1 MFDGRPSSSGLI
13 THFIKLPLIFRNDL
27 APLITTFY
35 VTTLAGADLVLGDD
49 WLAKQQAVLE
59 HAQRRIHITLPS
71 STSSRPFSSS
81 STSATSS
88 NVIKIESPSRWG
100 SSSSISGQPAN
111 SSANTTSINQSP
123 SLSLDPS
130 INNDALLRA
139 ISVDIMPNDLLD
151 LDDLKSLGPQFSE
164 VLTPEEFEAET
175 AELLQTLPPQFHDYI
190 DIFRPS
196 SGTKTLPPH
205 RQYDMTIDLVPDAK
219 LSSPPLY
226 QLTEEQRKAL
236 LDTLERETAAGRIRP
251 SKSSYGAPMFFVPK
265 KDGKFRMVVD
275 YRQVNRVTQPDA
287 YPLPLISQIISDLSK
302 AKFFTK
308 LDLVGAYQL
317 LRISPGHEPLTAFRT
332 QYGMYESLVVR
343 DGLRNAPAAFQ
354 HFLNEVFRELLGK
367 GVTIYIDDI
376 LIYAASQE
384 ELHRLTIQVF
394 DRVRSASLYLKA
406 NKCEFAQTSLLFLGF
421 QVSHQGVS
429 TNPEK
434 IKAIKEFPCPRT
446 LKESRSFIGLV
457 GYYRRFVKGFS
468 EIAAPITA
476 LTKKNQAFI
485 WGDAQQRAFE
495 TLKEQLI
502 SAPTLA
508 HYNPSYPTILQTDA
522 SFFGWGFVISQVNP
536 TTHLE
541 HPVAI
546 ESGRFTGA
554 QLNYPTNEKEFL
566 AIVEAFVRCRHMLLQ
581 VHTTVLTDHHN
592 LSHWMKPRQL
602 SPRQARWVELLS
614 PFRFDIIYRPG
625 KQASMP
631 DALSRRSDYHPGK
644 GTTMDQ
650 EHNFVQALPGFSVH
664 SAESSGSLDH
674 SNEFSNLSN
683 SSVECHPGSNS
694 SVTSLPNSSFSP
706 VSAILRALIPTPSVE
721 RNFFVTDSDILDG
734 LRVDLE
740 ISPVFNGMLAMI
752 CTDCSHPSCH
762 SYSIIPS
769 ALLKLRQS
777 SRNPYLHEPS
787 FNSQGFLSFG
797 HRIYV
802 PNYNNARHKILE
814 ARHNSPLAG
823 HPGITKSMELISRD
837 YIWNGLRK
845 DVEAYVAGCVTCQR
859 TKVSHQRS
867 HPLLKPLPV
876 PKVPWRHLSMDFIEP
891 LPNSGS
897 FNSILVIVDRLTKW
911 AIFIPTTTRLTAPGL
926 AELVLSHVL
935 PQHGLPD
942 SIVSDRGTK
951 FVSKFWRH
959 LTDRLGIKLNLST
972 AYHPQTDGQTERVN
986 QVLEQY
992 LRIFTSYHQD
1002 DWDLLLPQASFHYN
1016 NSFHSATHLTPFF
1029 ANFGYHPRWIQEIQS
1044 TSTSTDV
1051 PDAIQVAVSLLD
1063 LHKFCT
1069 DNITI
1074 ANERYAATFNRK
1086 HTPGP
1091 SFEVGDQVLL
1101 SMENIK
1107 TIRPTKKLDIRNS
1120 GPFRVRAKISD
1131 HAYQI
1136 DIPPNWRIF
1145 DIFHVSLLRP
1155 FTPPFSNSQIPALS
1169 PPIELSEDV
1178 SLPVYQVANIL
1189 NSRNN
1194 SSTGKLEYLVEWAG
1208 REGTNEQVSWQLP
1221 SDLDHATIAIAE
1233 FHERYP
1239 SKPSSDTTPSRSRR
1253 PPGRHRKKHRQAPP
1267 SSDPQLSTSSS
1278 SQLPSPPISTSPPHT
1293 SSSIPQPI
1301 SHAPSPVH
1309 TSSRPTNIPFRPKQ
1323 PANWKGWALVPDL
1336 PPITDPTPIGPTS
1349 RSGRPLKSK
1358 NHFE

>member
-1 MFDGRPSSSGLI
+1 MFDGRPSISGAI
-13 THFIKLPLIFRNDL
+13 THFINLPLILQAGL
-27 APLITTFY
+27 APLITRLC
-35 VTTLAGADLVLGDD
+35 VTKLAGADIVLGDD
-49 WLAKQQAVLE
+49 WLAKHQAILD
-59 HAQRRIHITLPS
+59 HAHRRIHLTLPLS
-71 STSSRPFSSS
+71 SLPI
-81 STSATSS
+81 TSS
-88 NVIKIESPSRWG
+88 NSIPIRSPSRWG
-100 SSSSISGQPAN
+100 SSSVSGQPTI
-111 SSANTTSINQSP
+111 SSSRATFG
-123 SLSLDPS
+123 SLSSSFILDSS
-130 INNDALLRA
+130 IDNNTLLRA
-139 ISVDIMPNDLLD
+139 ISSGAAPPDLPD
-151 LDDLKSLGPQFSE
+151 FDDLKTLGPQFSE
-164 VLTPEEFEAET
+164 ILTPEEFAAET
-175 AELLQTLPPQFHDYI
+175 AELIEVVPPQFHGYI

-205 RQYDMTIDLVPDAK
+205 RQYDMTVDLIPEAK

-226 QLTEEQRKAL
+226 QLTEDQRVAL
-236 LDTLERETAAGRIRP
+236 LETLERETTAGRIRP

-275 YRQVNRVTQPDA
+275 YRQVNRVTKPDA

-317 LRISPGHEPLTAFRT
+317 LRIAPGHEHLTAFRT
-332 QYGMYESLVVR
+332 QYGMFESLVVR
-343 DGLRNAPAAFQ
+343 DGLRNAPATFQ
-354 HFLNEVFRELLGK
+354 HFLNDVFRDLLGK

-376 LIYAASQE
+376 LIYASTTE

-406 NKCEFAQTSLLFLGF
+406 SKCEFAQTSLLFLGF
-421 QVSHQGVS
+421 QVSEKGVS

-434 IKAIKEFPCPRT
+434 IKAIQDFPCPRS
-446 LKESRSFIGLV
+446 LRESRSFIGLV
-457 GYYRRFVKGFS
+457 SYYRRFVKGFS
-468 EIAAPITA
+468 SIAAPITS
-476 LTKKNQAFI
+476 LTKKNQPFV
-485 WGDAQQRAFE
+485 WGSDQQQAFE
-495 TLKEQLI
+495 TLKGHLI
-502 SAPTLA
+502 SSPTLA

-536 TTHLE
+536 TTQLE

-581 VHTTVLTDHHN
+581 VHTTVLTDHLN

-650 EHNFVQALPGFSVH
+650 ELNFVQALPSFSAR
-664 SAESSGSLDH
+664 STES
-674 SNEFSNLSN
+674 SN
-683 SSVECHPGSNS
+683 SSGCSVQPLSGSNS
-694 SVTSLPNSSFSP
+694 TPT
-706 VSAILRALIPTPSVE
+706 SAILRALVSTPSVE
-721 RNFFVTDSDILDG
+721 RNFFVTDSDILEG
-734 LRVDLE
+734 LRVDPE
-740 ISPVFNGMLAMI
+740 ISPVFHDMLTMI
-752 CTDCSHPSCH
+752 CRDCRHSSCH
-762 SYSIIPS
+762 TPCLLPS
-769 ALLKLRQS
+769 TLIKLRQA
-777 SRNPYLHEPS
+777 SRNPYLREPS
-787 FNSQGFLSFG
+787 FSSQGFLSFG
-797 HRIYV
+797 HRIYI
-802 PNYNNARHKILE
+802 PNHNNARHKILE
-814 ARHNSPLAG
+814 ARHNSTLAG
-823 HPGITKSMELISRD
+823 HPGITKTMELISRD
-837 YIWNGLRK
+837 YVWNGLRK
-845 DVEAYVAGCVTCQR
+845 DVEKYVSGCVTCQR

-867 HPLLKPLPV
+867 HPHLRPLSV

-891 LPNSGS
+891 LPTSGS
-897 FNSILVIVDRLTKW
+897 YNSILVIVDRLTKW
-911 AIFIPTTTRLTAPGL
+911 AIFIPTTTRLNASGL

-992 LRIFTSYHQD
+992 LRVFTSYHQD
-1002 DWDLLLPQASFHYN
+1002 DWDRLLPQASFHYN
-1016 NSFHSATHLTPFF
+1016 NSSHSATHLTPFF

-1044 TSTSTDV
+1044 TTSSADV
-1051 PDAIQVAVSLLD
+1051 PDAVQVAVSLLD
-1063 LHKFCT
+1063 LHKFCAE
-1069 DNITI
+1069 NITS
-1074 ANERYAATFNRK
+1074 ANERYAAAYNRQ
-1086 HTPGP
+1086 HDPGP

-1107 TIRPTKKLDIRNS
+1107 TTRPTKKLDIRHA
-1120 GPFRVRAKISD
+1120 GPFRIRAKISG
-1131 HAYQI
+1131 HAYQLELPS
-1136 DIPPNWRIF
+1136 DWRIF
-1145 DIFHVSLLRP
+1145 DIFHASLLRP
-1155 FTPPFSNSQIPALS
+1155 FTSPLFDSQTPTPS
-1169 PPIELSEDV
+1169 PPIELSEDA
-1178 SLPVYQVANIL
+1178 SIPAYQVANIL

-1208 REGTNEQVSWQLP
+1208 REGTTEQVSWQLP
-1221 SDLDHATIAIAE
+1221 SDLTDNGADIPIAE

-1239 SKPSSDTTPSRSRR
+1239 AKPSIDTTTPRQRR
-1253 PPGRHRKKHRQAPP
+1253 PPGRRRKKHPQALP
-1267 SSDPQLSTSSS
+1267 SSDLHHSAPEFSQTSSPVTSTPSLPIAPYTPPSQPS
-1278 SQLPSPPISTSPPHT
+1278 SHHLSPSSPIN
-1293 SSSIPQPI
+1293 PQPI
-1301 SHAPSPVH
+1301 NPQTINPQTINPTISTP
-1309 TSSRPTNIPFRPKQ
+1309 TSSRPSNIPFRPKQ
-1323 PANWKGWALVPDL
+1323 PTNWKGWALVPDL
-1336 PPITDPTPIGPTS
+1336 PPAVNESYPGPTS

-1358 NHFE
+1358 THFE